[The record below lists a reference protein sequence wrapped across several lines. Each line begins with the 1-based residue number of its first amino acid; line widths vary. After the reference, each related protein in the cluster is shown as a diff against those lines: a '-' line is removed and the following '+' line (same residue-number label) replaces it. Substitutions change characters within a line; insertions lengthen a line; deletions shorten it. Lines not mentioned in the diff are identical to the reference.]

1 MNNATTRASLPQA
14 SKDLSPARKGLP
26 EARKSSD
33 PAPDSARHPDLLSWK
48 EAAALLGCSRTTLK
62 RIKAAGEIGYTP
74 VGSGSRP
81 RIWFT
86 RADIDEYL
94 EAKRHAPRQQ
104 QRSGT

>member
-1 MNNATTRASLPQA
+1 MNSGSGTRLPQA
-14 SKDLSPARKGLP
+14 SKALPSAREALP
-26 EARKSSD
+26 EARKPSD

-62 RIKAAGEIGYTP
+62 RIKAAGEIGFTP

-86 RADIDEYL
+86 RQDVEDYL
-94 EAKRHAPRQQ
+94 AAQRRRPR
-104 QRSGT
+104 GTTA